1 MITESPSARAD
12 AERERLER
20 WAQVLKAVA
29 QPTRLAIL
37 ESLAGGAECVCE
49 LADAVRAERSNVS
62 RHLAVLL
69 RAGVVRA
76 ERRGVQIFYSLQT
89 PCILNTIRCMV
100 PSGDAPRSPAVE
112 LGLDRVAQEGGAL

>member
-1 MITESPSARAD
+1 MITDSPKDFGALD
-12 AERERLER
+12 RERLER

-29 QPTRLAIL
+29 QPTRLALL
-37 ESLAGGAECVCE
+37 ESLADGEACVCD

-69 RAGVVRA
+69 HAGVVRA
-76 ERRGVQIFYSLQT
+76 KRRGVQIFYSLQT

-100 PSGDAPRSPAVE
+100 PSGEALPTPAVE
-112 LGLDRVAQEGGAL
+112 LGLDRVTQEGGVL